1 MNRKFIKF
9 NFMKP
14 NENKQNNNFMGK
26 ILLLILTA
34 SLFFTPIAKANPIQ
48 DITVKGK
55 VTSSEDG
62 LPLPGVTILDVN
74 DNTRGVVSDF
84 DGNYEIKVSNRNT
97 SLKFSYIGFLTQTVA
112 VSGKNTI
119 NIAMEEDVAQ
129 LDEVVIVGYG
139 EQKKINL
146 TGSVETVRFKDEVN
160 QPVTNSAQLL
170 YGRFSGVQLTQSS
183 GVPGGDGSSVVIRG
197 VGTFGNSTPLLV
209 IDNIQYDNLG
219 PFNNLAPTDIETITV
234 LKDASASAIYGA
246 RGANG
251 VIVVTTKKGTKNDFQ
266 INYNSFYGY
275 QSATVV
281 PKFLNSYD
289 YAVLMNEKFRNQNGE
304 NFDPRYTDE
313 QLKAI
318 RTGSNPDQFANTNW
332 AKEVLTDA
340 PIANHYLSFSG
351 GNDKTTYRLSLSYLN
366 QKAIVKSKFETERYN
381 LSFNLNSQVKNW
393 LSISNVLN
401 AFWAKDTGPDGGR
414 GAFDGDNGIIYS
426 FQRSSPTIP
435 VFYSN
440 GEYGIVDG
448 AYENNNFSFLTQNPL
463 RLGFFG
469 NNVNDNINISERL
482 GLTFKLNSKLTFET
496 SGSVNL
502 IYGNSSNYNPRA
514 TLRDFN
520 GEIVTE
526 NLVNSLNNSTNFN
539 YRLLNE
545 NILRYNNTF
554 NDKHNL
560 GLLLGHSVIY
570 DRTDG
575 FAGSLRG
582 FPTDNIEE
590 FNGGGVLDPA
600 VSGGAN
606 EESYQSFFG
615 RVNYNFEG
623 KYLAEFNL
631 RRDGS
636 SKFGP
641 GNRYANFPSASLGW
655 NIAKENFLSESKNI
669 NSLKIRASWG
679 ITGNDRIGNYIFE
692 QTYNSGLDYVLGND
706 VNVGGVALTGLS
718 NPSIKWEEVEQYNI
732 GFDASFFANKLQLTG
747 DFYERKS
754 ADILYGNFPIPNTL
768 GVTNLAAQNAAS
780 MVNRGLEL
788 SINHSN
794 NIGKFKYNLGV
805 NFTRLILNEVTG
817 LGDGG
822 EETIGGN
829 NIIRIGDPL
838 RAYFGYR
845 ALGIFQSIE
854 EVALSPVQFGN
865 SNTGPGDIR
874 YADISGPDGV
884 PDGIVN
890 ADDRTVIGNP
900 YPELLYNINGGFEV
914 AGIDLSF
921 LFQGVHNID
930 RLIEGNGQYPMEDD
944 RSNVLEYWINRW
956 TPENPSEFLPRVG
969 GQNNTVTST
978 FYLRDASYLR
988 LKNVELGFTIPKMA
1002 TQKIKIDRLRFFVG
1016 GQNILTFSKIDD
1028 FDPERAAGAQ
1038 SNRLAPLYKT
1048 ITFGVNAKF

>member
-1 MNRKFIKF
+1 MKQKEMKITKFFLRK
-9 NFMKP
+9 NLALTV
-14 NENKQNNNFMGK
+14 
-26 ILLLILTA
+26 LLTLICVSHSSAT
-34 SLFFTPIAKANPIQ
+34 IIQ
-48 DITVKGK
+48 DIIIKGTV
-55 VTSSEDG
+55 TAASDG
-62 LPLPGVTILDVN
+62 SPLPGVTVIDVN
-74 DNTRGVVSDF
+74 DPSRGVVADF
-84 DGNYEIKVSNRNT
+84 DGNYEIRVSNGNT
-97 SLKFSYIGFLTQTVA
+97 SLKFSSIGFLSQTIKIA
-112 VSGKNTI
+112 GRNTI
-119 NIAMEEDVAQ
+119 NLIMEEDISE
-129 LDEVVIVGYG
+129 LDEVVVVGYG

-146 TGSVETVRFKDEVN
+146 TGSVETVRFKDQVN

-183 GVPGGDGSSVVIRG
+183 GIPGGDGSSVVIRG

-251 VIVVTTKKGTKNDFQ
+251 VIVVTTKKGEKNNFQ
-266 INYNSFYGY
+266 INYNTFYGY

-281 PKFLNSYD
+281 PKFLNSFD
-289 YAVLMNEKFRNQNGE
+289 YAVLMNEKFRNQNGP
-304 NFDPRYTDE
+304 NFEPRYTDS
-313 QLKAI
+313 QLEAI

-340 PIANHYLSFSG
+340 PISNHYLSFSG
-351 GNDKTTYRLSLSYLN
+351 GNEKTTYRLSMSYLN

-381 LSFNLNSQVKNW
+381 LSFNLNSNVKDW
-393 LSISNVLN
+393 LTVSNVFN

-414 GAFDGDNGIIYS
+414 GAFDGDNGIIFS
-426 FQRSSPTIP
+426 FQRSAPTIP
-435 VFYSN
+435 LFYSN

-514 TLRDFN
+514 TLRDYD
-520 GEIVTE
+520 GLIVTQ

-554 NDKHNL
+554 NTKHNL

-570 DRTDG
+570 DKTDG
-575 FAGSLRG
+575 FSGSLRG
-582 FPTDNIEE
+582 FPTDNLEE
-590 FNGGGVLDPA
+590 FNGGGILDPA
-600 VSGGAN
+600 VSGGAS

-641 GNRYANFPSASLGW
+641 GNRYAYFPSASVGW
-655 NIAKENFLSESKNI
+655 NLAKENFLADVKNV
-669 NSLKIRASWG
+669 NSLKLRASWG
-679 ITGNDRIGNYIFE
+679 VTGNDRIGNYIFE
-692 QTYNSGLDYVLGND
+692 QTYNSNLDYVLGND
-706 VNVGGVALTGLS
+706 VNVGGVGLTSLS
-718 NPSIKWEEVEQYNI
+718 NPLIKWEEVEQYNI
-732 GFDASFFANKLQLTG
+732 GFDAAFFKNKLQLTG

-754 ADILYGNFPIPNTL
+754 SDILYGNFPIPNTL

-794 NIGKFKYNLGV
+794 NFGKFNYNLGV
-805 NFTRLILNEVTG
+805 NFTKLILNEVTG
-817 LGDGG
+817 LGAGG
-822 EETIGGN
+822 EETIAGN
-829 NIIRIGDPL
+829 NIIRIGEPL
-838 RAYFGYR
+838 RAYYGYR
-845 ALGIFQSIE
+845 AIGIFQSIE
-854 EVALSPVQFGN
+854 EVALAPVQFGN
-865 SNTGPGDIR
+865 AITGPGDIQ

-884 PDGIVN
+884 PDGVIN

-900 YPELLYNINGGFEV
+900 YPGLLYNINGGFEI
-914 AGIDLSF
+914 GGLDFSF
-921 LFQGVHNID
+921 LFQGVNNID
-930 RLIEGNGQYPMEDD
+930 RLLEGNGQYPMADD

-956 TPENPSEFLPRVG
+956 TPENQSEFLPRVG

-988 LKNVELGFTIPKMA
+988 LKNVELGYTLPKEV
-1002 TQKIKIDRLRFFVG
+1002 TQKMKIDRLRFFAG
-1016 GQNILTFSKIDD
+1016 GQNILTFSKISD

>member
-1 MNRKFIKF
+1 
-9 NFMKP
+9 MKSKKTEI
-14 NENKQNNNFMGK
+14 NGSAWYQV
-26 ILLLILTA
+26 LLLLVVTGLFLPMGLKA
-34 SLFFTPIAKANPIQ
+34 SPPLQQK
-48 DITVKGK
+48 ITGK
-55 VTSSEDG
+55 VVASSDG
-62 LPLPGVTILDVN
+62 MPLPGVTVIDLSSSSN
-74 DNTRGVVSDF
+74 GVVTDF
-84 DGNYEIKVSNRNT
+84 DGNFEIMVSDPDAT
-97 SLKFSYIGFLTQTVA
+97 LQFSFIGFKTQE
-112 VSGKNTI
+112 I
-119 NIAMEEDVAQ
+119 NISGRSTIDVSMEEDISE

-146 TGSVETVRFKDEVN
+146 TGSVETVKFPEEVN

-219 PFNNLAPTDIETITV
+219 PFNNLAPSDIESITV

-251 VIVVTTKKGTKNDFQ
+251 VIVVTTKKGGEESFQ
-266 INYNSFYGY
+266 VNYNSYYGY

-289 YAVLMNEKFRNQNGE
+289 YAVLINEKFRNQNGE
-304 NFDPRYTDE
+304 NFEPRYTDA
-313 QLKAI
+313 QLEAI
-318 RTGSNPDQFANTNW
+318 QTGSNPDQFANTNW

-340 PIANHYLSFSG
+340 PILNHNLSFSG
-351 GNDKTTYRLSLSYLN
+351 GNKKTTYRLSLGYLN

-381 LSFNLNSQVKNW
+381 LSFNLNSKIKDW
-393 LSISNVLN
+393 LTISNVLN
-401 AFWAKDTGPDGGR
+401 GFWSKDTGPDGGR

-426 FQRSSPTIP
+426 FQRTAPTIP

-463 RLGFFG
+463 RSGFFG

-482 GLTFKLNSKLTFET
+482 GLTFKFSDKFTFET
-496 SGSVNL
+496 SGSANL
-502 IYGNSSNYNPRA
+502 IYGNSSNYRPRA
-514 TLRDFN
+514 TLRDYN

-526 NLVNSLNNSTNFN
+526 NLVNALNNSTNFS

-545 NILRYNNTF
+545 NILRF
-554 NDKHNL
+554 NDSFNAKHNV
-560 GLLLGHSVIY
+560 GVLLGHSVIY

-582 FPTDNIEE
+582 FPTDIIEE

-615 RVNYNFEG
+615 RINYNYDG
-623 KYLAEFNL
+623 KYLVEFNI

-641 GNRYANFPSASLGW
+641 GNRYANFPSASVGW
-655 NIAKENFLSESKNI
+655 NLAKENFLSDSRQI
-669 NSLKIRASWG
+669 NSFKLRASWG

-692 QTYNSGLDYVLGND
+692 QTYNSNLDYVLGND

-718 NPSIKWEEVEQYNI
+718 NPTIKWEEVEQYNI
-732 GFDASFFANKLQLTG
+732 GLDASFFGNRLEFVG
-747 DFYERKS
+747 DYYQRKS
-754 ADILYGNFPIPNTL
+754 SDILYGNFPIPNTL

-788 SINHSN
+788 SLNHRN
-794 NIGKFKYNLGV
+794 NLGKFRYNLGV
-805 NFTRLILNEVTG
+805 NVTKLILNEVTG

-829 NIIRIGDPL
+829 NIIRIGEPL
-838 RAYFGYR
+838 RAYYGYR
-845 ALGIFQSIE
+845 AIGIFQSFE
-854 EVALSPVQFGN
+854 EVALSPEQFGN
-865 SNTGPGDIR
+865 TNTAPGDIK
-874 YADISGPDGV
+874 YADISGPDGI
-884 PDGIVN
+884 PDGVVN

-900 YPELLYNINGGFEV
+900 YPELLYNINGGFEF
-914 AGIDLSF
+914 AGIDMNF

-930 RLIEGNGQYPMEDD
+930 RLLEGNGQYPMADD

-956 TPENPSEFLPRVG
+956 TPENPSEFLPRLG

-978 FYLRDASYLR
+978 FYMRDASYLR
-988 LKNVELGFTIPKMA
+988 LKNIELGYTIPKEVTRKM
-1002 TQKIKIDRLRFFVG
+1002 KIDRLRVFAG
-1016 GQNILTFSKIDD
+1016 GQNILTFTRLDD

-1038 SNRLAPLYKT
+1038 SNRLTPLYKT
-1048 ITFGVNAKF
+1048 ITLGINAKF